1 MTHPALALRTA
12 IEGLRAELRARYDVL
27 VDDTTWSWRDGAVQ
41 VEGSV
46 LVAAQADAYQ
56 KAVRDALPELDVQVP
71 RPVILSDLGA
81 PFAYQSWAPLQG
93 TGPIDLHGRPEG
105 DDLQTQWSERTM
117 LRVFLRAPGQARA
130 LVQLPDGTVGWVDAG
145 RLGMGG
151 TQPSADPWRRYVRA
165 VPGVALLTAPGTLA
179 VITSAARKRL
189 GRPYLWGGNTN
200 EAADCSGFIQ
210 GVVRDGADVLLPKN
224 TKDQLRCGER
234 VAKDAIR
241 VGDVVFVKGREKNI
255 LHVGIALQAID
266 GGVSV
271 IHSCLSREVVLE
283 ESLAEFLERYRFVGA
298 RRFFVYP
305 ELDGGTS

>member
-12 IEGLRAELRARYDVL
+12 IDGLRAELRARYDVL
-27 VDDTTWSWRDGAVQ
+27 VDDTTWTWRDGAVH

-46 LVAAQADAYQ
+46 LVPSQADAYQ
-56 KAVRDALPELDVQVP
+56 KAVRDALPELDGDVP
-71 RPVILSDLGA
+71 RPVVLSDLNA
-81 PFAYQSWAPLQG
+81 PFAYQSWAPLEG
-93 TGPIDLHGRPEG
+93 TGPVDVHGRPEG
-105 DDLQTQWSERTM
+105 DDLQTQWTERTM

-130 LVQLPDGTVGWVDAG
+130 LVQLPDGTVGWIDAS

-151 TQPSADPWRRYVRA
+151 TQPSADPWRRYVR
-165 VPGVALLTAPGTLA
+165 PGQGDALLTSPGTLA
-179 VITSAARKRL
+179 VIASAARKRL

-200 EAADCSGFIQ
+200 EAADCSGFVQ

-241 VGDVVFVKGREKNI
+241 VGDAVFVKGRERNI
-255 LHVGIALQAID
+255 LHVGIALQASD

-283 ESLAEFLERYRFVGA
+283 EPLEDFLERYRFIGA
-298 RRFFVYP
+298 RRFFRYP
-305 ELDGGTS
+305 ELVEAAS